1 MKSVYYGLDT
11 WENQL
16 PCRCDN
22 LRQLCDCMAL
32 SYDSVDDD
40 DDDDDDVY
48 TQCLCC
54 TMLDFHNKS
63 SSGSSFITSQIDHE
77 LGTFE
82 RNETKTEKRN
92 CCFIAF
98 GKAV

>member
-16 PCRCDN
+16 PCRCDRS
-22 LRQLCDCMAL
+22 RQLCVCMAL

-48 TQCLCC
+48 TQCLC
-54 TMLDFHNKS
+54 
-63 SSGSSFITSQIDHE
+63 
-77 LGTFE
+77 
-82 RNETKTEKRN
+82 
-92 CCFIAF
+92 
-98 GKAV
+98 